1 MRHRSSHYTVASG
14 AASCAALCGRY
25 RLASLKSHPD
35 RRGGSTV
42 AFQRVKEAYDT
53 LSDPKRRQAYVR
65 RSLGLPPHRAS
76 GAATERRRSAPN
88 GGPRGVVSLARP
100 RWAFGCCPRYDEGAD
115 CKKKKNDGSDS
126 DDEEEEEQSL
136 REEIERKYFPE
147 RSVLQDIG
155 ALGKV

>member
-1 MRHRSSHYTVASG
+1 M
-14 AASCAALCGRY
+14 
-25 RLASLKSHPD
+25 
-35 RRGGSTV
+35 
-42 AFQRVKEAYDT
+42 
-53 LSDPKRRQAYVR
+53 
-65 RSLGLPPHRAS
+65 
-76 GAATERRRSAPN
+76 
-88 GGPRGVVSLARP
+88 ARP